1 MRKEVH
7 QFRRL
12 TDPSSPAWS
21 RTRDCT
27 AIGTQQVAVPSP
39 VQRRVSRPARSV
51 AISSRANRTQHRTLG
66 ELPKAVEA
74 GLASNQ
80 RKNRPPLEVLQD
92 TTSKVMVAARSDS
105 NRRRVLG
112 WLATDR

>member
-80 RKNRPPLEVLQD
+80 PKKRAPLEGLQD
-92 TTSKVMVAARSDS
+92 TTSKVIVEAGTAS
-105 NRRRVLG
+105 NRTPVLG
-112 WLATDR
+112 WVV